1 MFFVVPLVQFYC
13 MATNPYYLSENLM
26 NLPCY
31 LILQQVKE
39 DIGNKELVLEKINL
53 KLTDALREENDKR
66 ASYKNFIGKG
76 MSNVYC

>member
-1 MFFVVPLVQFYC
+1 
-13 MATNPYYLSENLM
+13 M

>member
-1 MFFVVPLVQFYC
+1 
-13 MATNPYYLSENLM
+13 MATNPYYLKKNLM

-31 LILQQVKE
+31 LIRQQVKE

-66 ASYKNFIGKG
+66 ASYKKFIGKG

>member
-1 MFFVVPLVQFYC
+1 
-13 MATNPYYLSENLM
+13 M

-53 KLTDALREENDKR
+53 KLADALGEENDKR
-66 ASYKNFIGKG
+66 ASYKDFMGNIFYFQLYSHLRVIWL
-76 MSNVYC
+76 

>member
-1 MFFVVPLVQFYC
+1 
-13 MATNPYYLSENLM
+13 M

-39 DIGNKELVLEKINL
+39 DIGNKELILEKINL

-66 ASYKNFIGKG
+66 ASYKDFIGNI
-76 MSNVYC
+76 SCFHILYCHLRVIWL